1 MKSPDYFIFPP
12 SYCFLACISTTPFLS
27 NVIWVEQ
34 QTGLNTGI
42 DCLNGLKV
50 DGWEVRRPGD
60 EGIRKSSKREELRT
74 RVWWVLPLIPG
85 WRARERFRPK
95 PQASVWINKDR
106 TMPAFLQKVHHH
118 LQATHCT
125 GQTNVYSN
133 ALQCKN
139 LHVVHSLLPWA
150 NLVVTLYALSQIQV

>member
-1 MKSPDYFIFPP
+1 MKIHEKLMKSPDYFIFPP

-60 EGIRKSSKREELRT
+60 EGIRKSSKGEELRT

-106 TMPAFLQKVHHH
+106 TMPAFLQKKYTIIFKQHTVRAK
-118 LQATHCT
+118 QMCT
-125 GQTNVYSN
+125 QTPYS
-133 ALQCKN
+133 AKI
-139 LHVVHSLLPWA
+139 SM
-150 NLVVTLYALSQIQV
+150 